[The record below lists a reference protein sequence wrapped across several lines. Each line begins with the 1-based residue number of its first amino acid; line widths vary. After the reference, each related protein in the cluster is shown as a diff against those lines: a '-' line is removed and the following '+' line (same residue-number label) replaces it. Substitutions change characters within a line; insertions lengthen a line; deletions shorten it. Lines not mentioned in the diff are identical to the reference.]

1 MTWTLRSEW
10 TKLRTQRGTL
20 IALVVMCV
28 LMVGMTAFFASQTR
42 TDALVGG
49 DDDVVQMG
57 LAGIVFAQIAVV
69 VAGASLITS
78 EFGTGMI
85 RTTLTATQSRLRV
98 LVAKSLVLVAVV
110 LPLALLTS
118 AAAFAV
124 TQPLLHDRGYVAPA
138 YPPVSITDP
147 GAARA
152 VVGTGLLL
160 TIYALIA
167 LGIGTILRH
176 SGAAI
181 ATGVGLLFLP
191 FLFIG
196 AFPDRIA
203 RRVEQLTPLAG
214 MAVQSTTDRML
225 SPFDGGRGMPIGHWT
240 GLGVACAW
248 ALGALA
254 IGYVCLRLRDA

>member
-1 MTWTLRSEW
+1 MTATLHSEW

-20 IALVVMCV
+20 VALATMCL
-28 LMVGMTAFFASQTR
+28 LMVGMTAFFASQTE
-42 TDALVGG
+42 TDASFGG

-69 VAGASLITS
+69 VAGASLITG
-78 EFGTGMI
+78 EFATGMI
-85 RTTLTATQSRLRV
+85 RTTLTATQGRFRV
-98 LVAKSLVLVAVV
+98 LVAKAFVLSVV
-110 LPLALLTS
+110 VFPLALVTS
-118 AAAFAV
+118 AAAFV
-124 TQPLLHDRGYVAPA
+124 ITQSLLHDRGYVAPA

-152 VVGTGLLL
+152 VLGTALLL
-160 TIYALIA
+160 TAYALIA

-176 SGAAI
+176 SGATI

-191 FLFIG
+191 FLFLG
-196 AFPDRIA
+196 AFPERIA
-203 RRVEQLTPLAG
+203 VRIEQLTPLAG

-225 SPFDGGRGMPIGHWT
+225 SPFDGRTGMPIGPWE
-240 GLGVACAW
+240 GLGVAFAW

-254 IGYVCLRLRDA
+254 VGYALLRVRDA

>member
-1 MTWTLRSEW
+1 MTATLHSEW

-20 IALVVMCV
+20 VALATMCL
-28 LMVGMTAFFASQTR
+28 LMVGMTAFFASQTE
-42 TDALVGG
+42 TDASFGG

-69 VAGASLITS
+69 VAGASLVTG
-78 EFGTGMI
+78 EFASGMI
-85 RTTLTATQSRLRV
+85 RTTLTATQGRLRV
-98 LVAKSLVLVAVV
+98 LVAKALVLSVV
-110 LPLALLTS
+110 VFPLALVTS
-118 AAAFAV
+118 AAAFVVA
-124 TQPLLHDRGYVAPA
+124 QSLLHDRGYVAPA

-152 VVGTGLLL
+152 VVGTALLL
-160 TIYALIA
+160 AAYALIA

-176 SGAAI
+176 SGATI

-191 FLFIG
+191 VLFLG
-196 AFPDRIA
+196 AFPERIA
-203 RRVEQLTPLAG
+203 VRIEQLTPLAG

-225 SPFDGGRGMPIGHWT
+225 SPFDGRTGMPIGPWE
-240 GLGVACAW
+240 GLGVAFVW

-254 IGYVCLRLRDA
+254 VGYALLRVRDA